1 MHRIGDYVRSRTD
14 NEDGESYLGYT
25 IAVIPVPVL
34 LTRNLASIVLPTW
47 NKGRVAMRY
56 KALVAICFIT
66 VSVTGQATE
75 SSMFASSTPLERSI
89 ADNNGIDKPRQK
101 IKSLST
107 RDQTNA
113 RSILKITLAYQ
124 KLHYETSFS
133 RGCE

>member
-1 MHRIGDYVRSRTD
+1 M
-14 NEDGESYLGYT
+14 
-25 IAVIPVPVL
+25 
-34 LTRNLASIVLPTW
+34 
-47 NKGRVAMRY
+47 KY

-75 SSMFASSTPLERSI
+75 PSMSANSTPLERSI
-89 ADNNGIDKPRQK
+89 ADNNGIGKSHQK

-113 RSILKITLAYQ
+113 RSIFKTTLAYQ